1 MTRVAAFDVDG
12 TLTVRDCVVPFLRQT
27 AGTAPLVGRMLRHPV
42 QLVSAGWRRDRD
54 ALKAACAMAAFS
66 GRRVDGLTML
76 AQGFAQ
82 SVYSNGLHPKVVARL
97 NEHLETGDK
106 VVFVSA
112 SFAVY
117 LDPLAR
123 LVGVDTILATRLQ
136 VGADGVLTGAL
147 DGPNCRGSEKVKRL
161 HAWLDQE
168 HGGRGSVHLTA
179 YGDSPGDRELLADAD
194 VAHWVTDGSIGR

>member
-12 TLTVRDCVVPFLRQT
+12 TLTVSDCVVPFLRQT

-42 QLVSAGWRRDRD
+42 RLASAGWRRDRD
-54 ALKAACAMAAFS
+54 ALKAASAMATFS
-66 GRRVDGLTML
+66 GRRLDGLTKL

-82 SVYSNGLHPKVVARL
+82 NVYSNGLSPDVVDRL
-97 NEHLETGDK
+97 NEHLGAGDI
-106 VVFVSA
+106 VVLVSA
-112 SFAVY
+112 SFEVY

-123 LVGVDTILATRLQ
+123 LLGVDNVLATRLL

-147 DGPNCRGSEKVKRL
+147 DGPNCRGSEKVERL
-161 HAWLDQE
+161 HTWLDQE
-168 HGGRGSVHLTA
+168 HGGRSNVHVTA

-194 VAHWVTDGSIGR
+194 VAHWVTDGSFGR